1 MRMAMG
7 AYSVL
12 LLGEERAEGLDSAV
26 GVSAGIDGLGLTV
39 DDYKIRDA
47 TDAELLNLRVGES
60 EGDPCLHGGLERI
73 DIYAMPSG
81 HRIRFERDIGDD
93 SRGGIARRPGELAQF
108 GDIIA
113 VWLKRGLAEIKEG
126 G

>member
-47 TDAELLNLRVGES
+47 TDAELLNL
-60 EGDPCLHGGLERI
+60 
-73 DIYAMPSG
+73 
-81 HRIRFERDIGDD
+81 
-93 SRGGIARRPGELAQF
+93 
-108 GDIIA
+108 
-113 VWLKRGLAEIKEG
+113 
-126 G
+126 